1 MFLDKKKKKSP
12 LGISADG
19 SIAHSF
25 IFRDVLSYR
34 LSSGSSQL
42 SILAELK
49 VPDHFHCFHK
59 FLPKDKA
66 KEFSIVLGLA
76 LYFVTSW
83 ILRR

>member
-1 MFLDKKKKKSP
+1 MLTVSVFRQKKKKSP

-42 SILAELK
+42 SILTELK
-49 VPDHFHCFHK
+49 VPEITF
-59 FLPKDKA
+59 
-66 KEFSIVLGLA
+66 IV
-76 LYFVTSW
+76 FTSSYLKTK
-83 ILRR
+83 LRNSQ